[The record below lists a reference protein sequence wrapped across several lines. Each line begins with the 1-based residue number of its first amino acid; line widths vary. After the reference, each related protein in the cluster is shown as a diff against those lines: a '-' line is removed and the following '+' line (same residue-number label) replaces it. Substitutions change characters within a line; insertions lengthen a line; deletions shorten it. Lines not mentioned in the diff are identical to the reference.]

1 MGSLENIKLAAKELY
16 KEVEEFVKKRGA
28 TLAIIGSITGT
39 GGCWVKHE
47 LNTVWKHVHNIEQ
60 LDNKFN
66 TIDSTCVVVKQMH
79 NVYKRDSIAFH
90 MYKLQMV
97 AFFDTLPSMINQ
109 AQTAQE
115 ALKIVTKEIN
125 RIDSTQK
132 EIHKDVEV
140 VLTGEIKNQNRT
152 ITLPKF

>member
-1 MGSLENIKLAAKELY
+1 MGSIDNIKKAAKELY

-39 GGCWVKHE
+39 GGCWVNHE
-47 LNTVWKHVHNIEQ
+47 LDNVWKHVHNIEQ
-60 LDNKFN
+60 LDEKFN
-66 TIDSTCVVVKQMH
+66 TIDSTCVVVNQMH
-79 NVYKRDSIAFH
+79 DVYKRDSIAFH
-90 MYKLQMV
+90 MYRLQMV

-132 EIHKDVEV
+132 EIHKEVEL
-140 VLTGEIKNQNRT
+140 VLTGEVRDQNRT
-152 ITLPKF
+152 ITVPKF